1 MKITVLDAATLGND
15 IDIYVFNK
23 IGDLTVYDMTPSD
36 MVEERIKDTEVVV
49 LNKVMLNENNLK
61 NAGKLKL
68 ICVAATGFDNVDTEY
83 CKSRNI
89 AVCNV
94 CGYSTDSVAQLTLS
108 MAFALKTN
116 LLAFDKFVK
125 CGDYT
130 KSGLMNRLEPVYHEM
145 NRMVWGIIGYGNIG
159 KKVASVASAI
169 GCEIVTYSRTEKEGA
184 RNVDIDTLC
193 KISDIISIHTPL
205 NEGTK
210 NIINKDRISLMKKD
224 AVFINTARGA
234 VADEEALVNA
244 VKNGDI
250 GGMGIDVYSTEPF
263 PAAHPYNK
271 IADMDNVILTP
282 HMAWGSYE
290 SRVRCINEIC
300 ENIKAFYNGTE
311 RNRVV

>member
-1 MKITVLDAATLGND
+1 
-15 IDIYVFNK
+15 
-23 IGDLTVYDMTPSD
+23 
-36 MVEERIKDTEVVV
+36 
-49 LNKVMLNENNLK
+49 
-61 NAGKLKL
+61 
-68 ICVAATGFDNVDTEY
+68 
-83 CKSRNI
+83 
-89 AVCNV
+89 
-94 CGYSTDSVAQLTLS
+94 
-108 MAFALKTN
+108 
-116 LLAFDKFVK
+116 
-125 CGDYT
+125 
-130 KSGLMNRLEPVYHEM
+130 
-145 NRMVWGIIGYGNIG
+145 
-159 KKVASVASAI
+159 
-169 GCEIVTYSRTEKEGA
+169 
-184 RNVDIDTLC
+184 
-193 KISDIISIHTPL
+193 
-205 NEGTK
+205 
-210 NIINKDRISLMKKD
+210 MKKD